1 MGWLLC
7 GSGACAALVAAHR
20 RGKCARRARLTLDGG
35 ELIIEWR
42 AEDGHVLMS
51 GPVATA
57 FSGILDA
64 NMLDARRSR
73 PRSVA

>member
-1 MGWLLC
+1 
-7 GSGACAALVAAHR
+7 
-20 RGKCARRARLTLDGG
+20 LTLDGG